1 MAALKRNIWTLYFLI
16 VIVGVALL
24 GVSLQ
29 QRWQETLSDETA
41 HQLSRAELI
50 SQSVHSLF
58 RTQELVL
65 DVVGRELL
73 DSGEPLEERREM
85 PLLDSILSVNPALVG
100 FGLARPDGTLVR
112 ISTNMDTSRLP
123 NLLENPSTAEGFRQ
137 ALESDVMVVGRTYY
151 MDALGAWLIPI
162 RKALRADDGSVVAVM
177 TAGLEIGAEGSVLG
191 QDLHDGPEDSVIL
204 FREADKYVQVMSR
217 EGATPER
224 YSALQ
229 INEERLSAQRRDF
242 EERTGKTMADI
253 MASPEAV
260 YFHMTRDQRDYL
272 IASTFDARYQIWTV
286 SETRF
291 APLYRDFMGTLV
303 TYVIGF
309 VLGAW
314 LLYLLFRVIDR
325 AEGER
330 REELLYRA
338 RHDDLTGLL
347 NRAGLLDRLEGRLSQ
362 ARPFS
367 LVVINIDNFSGIND
381 RFGLEYGDHTL
392 VEFGQRL
399 ERLAERHD
407 DLARLG
413 SDEFAIVTPNT
424 NIPSLTD
431 ACRALVE
438 DLAQIFEVGG
448 LRLQVGASVGVA
460 RYPEDGDSLSKLI
473 RSAHLALYEAKQS
486 RNAVC
491 VYKAE
496 METAY
501 LRRLNV
507 EQRLR
512 YGLASHALYMVYQP
526 QVNDAGETIGLE
538 ALVRWQDEE
547 LGFVSPAEF
556 VDVAEKSGLM
566 IPLGNFVLDTSLRE
580 FRQLI
585 DKVQLPLDLAI
596 NISVIQFC
604 QPGFVDTVLN
614 ALKTH
619 DVSPSSLVLEI
630 TETLFMGNFG
640 QVLQTICDLRS
651 HGIRLAM
658 DDFGT
663 GYSSLSLLRQLPLDE
678 LKIDKSFVDGIV
690 EDEKVAN
697 MVRSIVAIARSHNM
711 SLIAEGVEEQAQAQ
725 ALIKMG
731 CLRFQGYCFS
741 RPVAMADIRQK
752 LTDTARQ
759 DDTPATIRRS

>member
-392 VEFGQRL
+392 VEFGRRL

-741 RPVAMADIRQK
+741 RPVAMADIRQM
-752 LTDTARQ
+752 LTDTANT
-759 DDTPATIRRS
+759 DNPPATIRRS

>member
-1 MAALKRNIWTLYFLI
+1 MAALKSNIWTLYFLI

-630 TETLFMGNFG
+630 TETLFMGNFD

-741 RPVAMADIRQK
+741 RPVAMADIRQM
-752 LTDTARQ
+752 LTDTANT
-759 DDTPATIRRS
+759 DNTPATIRRS

>member
-1 MAALKRNIWTLYFLI
+1 MAALKSNIWTLYFLI

-29 QRWQETLSDETA
+29 QRWRETLSDETA

-85 PLLDSILSVNPALVG
+85 PLLDNILSVNPALVG

-112 ISTNMDTSRLP
+112 ISTNMDASRLP

-151 MDALGAWLIPI
+151 VDALGAWLIPI

-177 TAGLEIGAEGSVLG
+177 TAGLQIGAEGSVLG

-204 FREADKYVQVMSR
+204 FREADKYVQFMSR

-260 YFHMTRDQRDYL
+260 SFHMTRDQRDYL
-272 IASTFDARYQIWTV
+272 IAATFDARYQIWTV

-392 VEFGQRL
+392 VEFGRRL

-585 DKVQLPLDLAI
+585 DKVQQPLDLAI

-630 TETLFMGNFG
+630 TETLFMGNFE
-640 QVLQTICDLRS
+640 QVLQTICNLRN

-690 EDEKVAN
+690 EDEKAAN

-731 CLRFQGYCFS
+731 CLRFQGYYFS
-741 RPVAMADIRQK
+741 RPVPMADVRQV
-752 LTDTARQ
+752 LTDTANT
-759 DDTPATIRRS
+759 DNIPATIRRS

>member
-85 PLLDSILSVNPALVG
+85 PLLDNILSVNPALVG

-177 TAGLEIGAEGSVLG
+177 TAGLKIGAEGSVLG

-303 TYVIGF
+303 PYVIGF

-630 TETLFMGNFG
+630 TETLFMGNFD

-690 EDEKVAN
+690 EDEKAAN

-731 CLRFQGYCFS
+731 CLRFQGYYFS
-741 RPVAMADIRQK
+741 RPVPMADVRQV
-752 LTDTARQ
+752 LTDTANT
-759 DDTPATIRRS
+759 DNIPATIRRS

>member
-29 QRWQETLSDETA
+29 QRWQETLSYETA

-73 DSGEPLEERREM
+73 DSGEPLEERRET

-112 ISTNMDTSRLP
+112 ISTNMDASRLP

-151 MDALGAWLIPI
+151 MEALGAWLIPI

-204 FREADKYVQVMSR
+204 FREADKYVQFMSR

-224 YSALQ
+224 YSASQ
-229 INEERLSAQRRDF
+229 VNEERLSAQRRDF
-242 EERTGKTMADI
+242 EEGTGKTMADI
-253 MASPEAV
+253 MASPETV
-260 YFHMTRDQRDYL
+260 SFHMSRDQRDYL
-272 IASTFDARYQIWTV
+272 TAATFDARYQIWTV

-303 TYVIGF
+303 PYVIGF

-392 VEFGQRL
+392 VEFGRRL

-438 DLAQIFEVGG
+438 DLAQIFEVGR

-491 VYKAE
+491 VYKAK

-526 QVNDAGETIGLE
+526 QVNDAGDTIGLE

-585 DKVQLPLDLAI
+585 DKVQQPLDLAI

-630 TETLFMGNFG
+630 TETLFMGNFD

-690 EDEKVAN
+690 EDEKAAN

-725 ALIKMG
+725 ALINMG
-731 CLRFQGYCFS
+731 CLRFQGYYFS
-741 RPVAMADIRQK
+741 RPVAMTDIGQK

-759 DDTPATIRRS
+759 NDTPATIRRS

>member
-85 PLLDSILSVNPALVG
+85 PLLDNILSVNPALVG

-392 VEFGQRL
+392 VEFGRRL

-690 EDEKVAN
+690 EDEKAAN

-731 CLRFQGYCFS
+731 CLRFQGYYFS
-741 RPVAMADIRQK
+741 RPVPMADVRQV
-752 LTDTARQ
+752 LTDTANT
-759 DDTPATIRRS
+759 DNIPATIRRS

>member
-24 GVSLQ
+24 AVSLQ

-177 TAGLEIGAEGSVLG
+177 TAGLKIGAEGSVLG

-204 FREADKYVQVMSR
+204 FREADKYVQFMSR

-260 YFHMTRDQRDYL
+260 SFHMTRDQRDYL
-272 IASTFDARYQIWTV
+272 TAATFDARYQIWTV

-303 TYVIGF
+303 PYVIGF

-392 VEFGQRL
+392 VEFGRRL

-407 DLARLG
+407 DLARHG

-431 ACRALVE
+431 ACRALVA

-585 DKVQLPLDLAI
+585 DKVKQPLDLAI

-630 TETLFMGNFG
+630 TETLFMGNFD

-690 EDEKVAN
+690 EDEKAAN

-731 CLRFQGYCFS
+731 CLRFQGYYFS
-741 RPVAMADIRQK
+741 RPVPMADVRQV
-752 LTDTARQ
+752 LTDTANT
-759 DDTPATIRRS
+759 DNIPATIRRS

>member
-73 DSGEPLEERREM
+73 DSGEPLEERRET

-112 ISTNMDTSRLP
+112 ISTNMDTGRLP

-151 MDALGAWLIPI
+151 VDALGAWLIPI

-177 TAGLEIGAEGSVLG
+177 TAGLQIGAEGLVLG

-204 FREADKYVQVMSR
+204 FREADKYVQFMSR

-260 YFHMTRDQRDYL
+260 SFHMTRDQRDYL
-272 IASTFDARYQIWTV
+272 IAATFDARYQIWTV

-392 VEFGQRL
+392 VEFGRRL
-399 ERLAERHD
+399 ERLAGRHD

-526 QVNDAGETIGLE
+526 QVNDAGDTIGLE

-580 FRQLI
+580 FRHLI
-585 DKVQLPLDLAI
+585 DKVQQPLDLAI

-630 TETLFMGNFG
+630 TETLFMGNFD

-690 EDEKVAN
+690 EDEKAAN

-741 RPVAMADIRQK
+741 RPVAMADIRQM
-752 LTDTARQ
+752 LSDTANT
-759 DDTPATIRRS
+759 DNTPATIRRS

>member
-177 TAGLEIGAEGSVLG
+177 TAGLKIGAEGSVLG

-392 VEFGQRL
+392 VEFGRRL

-630 TETLFMGNFG
+630 TETLFMGNFD

-741 RPVAMADIRQK
+741 RPVAMADIRQM
-752 LTDTARQ
+752 LTDTANT
-759 DDTPATIRRS
+759 DNPPATIRRS

>member
-85 PLLDSILSVNPALVG
+85 PLLDNILSVNPALVG

-438 DLAQIFEVGG
+438 DLAQIFEVGR

-741 RPVAMADIRQK
+741 RPVAMADIRQM
-752 LTDTARQ
+752 LTDTANT
-759 DDTPATIRRS
+759 DNPPATIRRS

>member
-29 QRWQETLSDETA
+29 QRWRETLSDETA

-112 ISTNMDTSRLP
+112 ISTNMDASRLP

-260 YFHMTRDQRDYL
+260 SFHMTRDQRDYL

-392 VEFGQRL
+392 VEFGRRL

-438 DLAQIFEVGG
+438 DLAQIFEVGR

-585 DKVQLPLDLAI
+585 DKVKQPLDLAI

-630 TETLFMGNFG
+630 TETLFMGNFD

-741 RPVAMADIRQK
+741 RPVAMADIRQM
-752 LTDTARQ
+752 LTDTANT
-759 DDTPATIRRS
+759 DNPPATIRRS

>member
-85 PLLDSILSVNPALVG
+85 PLLDNILSVNPALVG

-392 VEFGQRL
+392 VEFGRRL

-741 RPVAMADIRQK
+741 RPVAMADIRQM
-752 LTDTARQ
+752 LTDTANT
-759 DDTPATIRRS
+759 DNPPATIRRS

>member
-29 QRWQETLSDETA
+29 QRWRETLSDETA

-85 PLLDSILSVNPALVG
+85 PLLDNILSVNPALVG

-731 CLRFQGYCFS
+731 CLRFQGYYFS
-741 RPVAMADIRQK
+741 RPVPMADVRQV
-752 LTDTARQ
+752 LTDTANT
-759 DDTPATIRRS
+759 DNIPATIRRS

>member
-24 GVSLQ
+24 AVSLQ

-73 DSGEPLEERREM
+73 DSGEPLEERRET

-177 TAGLEIGAEGSVLG
+177 TAGLKIGAEGSVLG

-204 FREADKYVQVMSR
+204 FREADKYVQFMSR

-260 YFHMTRDQRDYL
+260 SFHMTRDQRDYL

-392 VEFGQRL
+392 VEFGRRL

-407 DLARLG
+407 DLARHG

-431 ACRALVE
+431 ACRALVA

-585 DKVQLPLDLAI
+585 DKVKQPLDLAI

-651 HGIRLAM
+651 QGIRLAM

-690 EDEKVAN
+690 EDEKAAN

-741 RPVAMADIRQK
+741 RPVPMADVRQV
-752 LTDTARQ
+752 LTDTANT
-759 DDTPATIRRS
+759 DNIPATIRRS

>member
-1 MAALKRNIWTLYFLI
+1 LAALKSNIWTLYFLI

-29 QRWQETLSDETA
+29 QRWRETLSDETA

-85 PLLDSILSVNPALVG
+85 PLLDNILSVNPALVG

-112 ISTNMDTSRLP
+112 ISTNMDASRLP

-151 MDALGAWLIPI
+151 VDALGAWLIPI

-177 TAGLEIGAEGSVLG
+177 TAGLQIGAEGSVLG

-204 FREADKYVQVMSR
+204 FREADKYVQFMSR

-260 YFHMTRDQRDYL
+260 SFHMTRDQRDYL
-272 IASTFDARYQIWTV
+272 IAATFDARYQIWTV

-392 VEFGQRL
+392 VEFGRRL

-585 DKVQLPLDLAI
+585 DKVQQPLDLAI

-630 TETLFMGNFG
+630 TETLFMGNFE
-640 QVLQTICDLRS
+640 QVLQTICNLRN

-690 EDEKVAN
+690 EDEKAAN

-731 CLRFQGYCFS
+731 CLRFQGYYFS
-741 RPVAMADIRQK
+741 RPVPMADVRQV
-752 LTDTARQ
+752 LTDTANT
-759 DDTPATIRRS
+759 DNIPATIRRS

>member
-272 IASTFDARYQIWTV
+272 TAATFDARYQIWTV

-438 DLAQIFEVGG
+438 DLAQIFEVGR

-741 RPVAMADIRQK
+741 RPVAMADIRQM
-752 LTDTARQ
+752 LTDTANT
-759 DDTPATIRRS
+759 DNPPATIRRS

>member
-41 HQLSRAELI
+41 HQLSRAELV

-85 PLLDSILSVNPALVG
+85 PLLDSILSVNPALVS

-112 ISTNMDTSRLP
+112 ISTNMDASRLP

-151 MDALGAWLIPI
+151 VDALGAWLIPI

-177 TAGLEIGAEGSVLG
+177 TAGLQIGAEGSVLG

-204 FREADKYVQVMSR
+204 FREADKYVQFMSR

-260 YFHMTRDQRDYL
+260 SFHMTRDQRDYL
-272 IASTFDARYQIWTV
+272 IAATFDARYQIWTV

-392 VEFGQRL
+392 VEFGRRL

-585 DKVQLPLDLAI
+585 DKVQQPLDLAI

-690 EDEKVAN
+690 EDEKAAN

-741 RPVAMADIRQK
+741 RPVAMADIRQM
-752 LTDTARQ
+752 LTDTANT
-759 DDTPATIRRS
+759 DNTPATIRRS

>member
-630 TETLFMGNFG
+630 TETLFMGNFD

-741 RPVAMADIRQK
+741 RPVAMADIRQM
-752 LTDTARQ
+752 LTDTANT
-759 DDTPATIRRS
+759 DNPPATIRRS

>member
-1 MAALKRNIWTLYFLI
+1 MAALKSNIWTLYFLI

-29 QRWQETLSDETA
+29 QRWRETLSDETA

-85 PLLDSILSVNPALVG
+85 PLLDNILSVNPALVG

-177 TAGLEIGAEGSVLG
+177 TAGLKIGAEGSVLG

-392 VEFGQRL
+392 VEFGRRL

-438 DLAQIFEVGG
+438 DLAQIFEVGR

-585 DKVQLPLDLAI
+585 DKVKQPLDLAI

-630 TETLFMGNFG
+630 TETLFMGNFD

-690 EDEKVAN
+690 EDEKAAN

-731 CLRFQGYCFS
+731 CLRFQGYYFS
-741 RPVAMADIRQK
+741 RPVPMADVRQV
-752 LTDTARQ
+752 LTDTANT
-759 DDTPATIRRS
+759 DNIPATIRRS

>member
-29 QRWQETLSDETA
+29 QRWRETLSDETA

-85 PLLDSILSVNPALVG
+85 PLLDNILSVNPALVG

-741 RPVAMADIRQK
+741 RPVAMADIRQM
-752 LTDTARQ
+752 LTDTANT
-759 DDTPATIRRS
+759 DNPPATIRRS

>member
-1 MAALKRNIWTLYFLI
+1 MAALKSNIWTLYFLI

-85 PLLDSILSVNPALVG
+85 PLLDNILSVNPALVG

-177 TAGLEIGAEGSVLG
+177 TAGLKIGAEGSVLG

-204 FREADKYVQVMSR
+204 FREADKYVQFMSR

-260 YFHMTRDQRDYL
+260 SFHMTRDQRDYL
-272 IASTFDARYQIWTV
+272 TAATFDARYQIWTV

-303 TYVIGF
+303 PYVIGF

-392 VEFGQRL
+392 VEFGRRL

-407 DLARLG
+407 DLARHG

-585 DKVQLPLDLAI
+585 DKVKQPLDLAI

-630 TETLFMGNFG
+630 TETLFMGNFD

-690 EDEKVAN
+690 EDEKAAN

-731 CLRFQGYCFS
+731 CLRFQGYYFS
-741 RPVAMADIRQK
+741 RPVPMADVRQV
-752 LTDTARQ
+752 LTDTANT
-759 DDTPATIRRS
+759 DNIPATIRRS

>member
-1 MAALKRNIWTLYFLI
+1 MAALKRNIWALYFLL
-16 VIVGVALL
+16 VTVGFVLLAVALH
-24 GVSLQ
+24 
-29 QRWQETLSDETA
+29 QRWQALISDETSY
-41 HQLSRAELI
+41 QLSRAELI
-50 SQSVHSLF
+50 SQSVHSLL

-73 DSGEPLEERREM
+73 NNGKPLSDQRQI
-85 PLLDSILSVNPALVG
+85 PLLDSIMSVNPALAG
-100 FGLARPDGTLVR
+100 FGLARPDGTFVR
-112 ISTNMDTSRLP
+112 MSTNVDPAGLL
-123 NLLENPSTAEGFRQ
+123 NLMESPVTGADFRRT
-137 ALESDVMVVGRTYY
+137 LESDTMVVGRTYY
-151 MDALGAWLIPI
+151 LEAVSEWIIPI
-162 RKALRADDGSVVAVM
+162 RKALRSEQGDVIAVM
-177 TAGLEIGAEGSVLG
+177 TAGLELGADGSVL
-191 QDLHDGPEDSVIL
+191 DRNLHDGEDDSVIL
-204 FREADKYVQVMSR
+204 FRETDGYVQFMSR
-217 EGATPER
+217 EGVGPEQF
-224 YSALQ
+224 SSIQVNQEQLA
-229 INEERLSAQRRDF
+229 SQRREF
-242 EERTGKTMADI
+242 EAKAGRTIKDI
-253 MASPEAV
+253 MASREAAV
-260 YFHMTRDQRDYL
+260 FTMTRGSVDYL
-272 IASTFDARYQIWTV
+272 TASIYDPRYHLWTV

-291 APLYRDFMGTLV
+291 TPLYREYTATLV
-303 TYVIGF
+303 PFILSFAAGV
-309 VLGAW
+309 W
-314 LLYLLFRVIDR
+314 LLFILFRIIDR
-325 AEGER
+325 AERER
-330 REELLYRA
+330 REELLHQA

-347 NRAGLLDRLEGRLSQ
+347 NRAGLLDRLEHRLTR

-392 VEFGQRL
+392 VEFGRRL
-399 ERLAERHD
+399 ERLAEERD

-413 SDEFAIVTPNT
+413 SDEFAIITPNT
-424 NIPSLTD
+424 DVAPLMQ
-431 ACRALVE
+431 ACTNLVE
-438 DLAQIFEVGG
+438 DLAEIFEVGR
-448 LRLQVGASVGVA
+448 LRLQVGASVGIA
-460 RYPEDGDSLSKLI
+460 RFPEDGDSLSKLI

-501 LRRLNV
+501 LRRLTV

-512 YGLASHALYMVYQP
+512 YGLASRALYMVYQP
-526 QVNDAGETIGLE
+526 QVNDAGKTIGLE

-580 FRQLI
+580 FRQLL
-585 DKVQLPLDLAI
+585 DKVQQPLDLAI

-630 TETLFMGNFG
+630 TETLFMGNFD
-640 QVLQTICDLRS
+640 QVLQTICDLRN

-690 EDEKVAN
+690 EDEKAAN

-741 RPVAMADIRQK
+741 RPVAMADIRQM
-752 LTDTARQ
+752 LSDTANT
-759 DDTPATIRRS
+759 DNTPATIRRS

>member
-112 ISTNMDTSRLP
+112 ISTNMDASRLP

-392 VEFGQRL
+392 VEFGRRL

-438 DLAQIFEVGG
+438 DLAQIFEVGR

-630 TETLFMGNFG
+630 TETLFMGNFD

-690 EDEKVAN
+690 EDEKAAN

-731 CLRFQGYCFS
+731 CLRFQGYYFS
-741 RPVAMADIRQK
+741 RPVPMADVRQV
-752 LTDTARQ
+752 LTDTANT
-759 DDTPATIRRS
+759 DNIPATIRRS

>member
-177 TAGLEIGAEGSVLG
+177 TAGLKIGAEGSVLG

-204 FREADKYVQVMSR
+204 FREADKYVQFMSR

-224 YSALQ
+224 YSASQ

-260 YFHMTRDQRDYL
+260 SFHMTRDQRDYL
-272 IASTFDARYQIWTV
+272 IAATFDARYQIWTV
-286 SETRF
+286 SETRL

-392 VEFGQRL
+392 VEFGRRL

-407 DLARLG
+407 DLARHG

-585 DKVQLPLDLAI
+585 GKVKQPLDLAI

-651 HGIRLAM
+651 QGIRLAM

-690 EDEKVAN
+690 EDEKAAN

-741 RPVAMADIRQK
+741 RPVPMADVRQV
-752 LTDTARQ
+752 LTDTANT
-759 DDTPATIRRS
+759 DNTPATIRRS

>member
-1 MAALKRNIWTLYFLI
+1 M
-16 VIVGVALL
+16 
-24 GVSLQ
+24 
-29 QRWQETLSDETA
+29 
-41 HQLSRAELI
+41 
-50 SQSVHSLF
+50 
-58 RTQELVL
+58 
-65 DVVGRELL
+65 
-73 DSGEPLEERREM
+73 
-85 PLLDSILSVNPALVG
+85 
-100 FGLARPDGTLVR
+100 
-112 ISTNMDTSRLP
+112 
-123 NLLENPSTAEGFRQ
+123 
-137 ALESDVMVVGRTYY
+137 
-151 MDALGAWLIPI
+151 
-162 RKALRADDGSVVAVM
+162 
-177 TAGLEIGAEGSVLG
+177 
-191 QDLHDGPEDSVIL
+191 
-204 FREADKYVQVMSR
+204 
-217 EGATPER
+217 
-224 YSALQ
+224 
-229 INEERLSAQRRDF
+229 
-242 EERTGKTMADI
+242 
-253 MASPEAV
+253 
-260 YFHMTRDQRDYL
+260 
-272 IASTFDARYQIWTV
+272 

-303 TYVIGF
+303 PYVIGF

-392 VEFGQRL
+392 VEFGRRL

-438 DLAQIFEVGG
+438 DLAQIFEVGR

-585 DKVQLPLDLAI
+585 DKVKQPLDLAI

-630 TETLFMGNFG
+630 TETLFMGNFD

-690 EDEKVAN
+690 EDEKAAN

-731 CLRFQGYCFS
+731 CLRFQGYYFS
-741 RPVAMADIRQK
+741 RPVPMADVRQV
-752 LTDTARQ
+752 LTDTANT
-759 DDTPATIRRS
+759 DNIPATIRRS

>member
-1 MAALKRNIWTLYFLI
+1 MAALKSNIWTLYFLI

-29 QRWQETLSDETA
+29 QRWRETLSDETA

-177 TAGLEIGAEGSVLG
+177 TAGLKIGAEGSVLG

-204 FREADKYVQVMSR
+204 FREADKYVQFMSR

-224 YSALQ
+224 YSASQ
-229 INEERLSAQRRDF
+229 VNEERLSAQRRDF
-242 EERTGKTMADI
+242 EEGTGKTMADI

-260 YFHMTRDQRDYL
+260 SFHMTRDQRDYL
-272 IASTFDARYQIWTV
+272 TAATFDARYQIWTV

-303 TYVIGF
+303 PYVIGF

-392 VEFGQRL
+392 VEFGRRL

-438 DLAQIFEVGG
+438 DLAQIFEVGR

-585 DKVQLPLDLAI
+585 DKVKQPLDLAI

-630 TETLFMGNFG
+630 TETLFMGNFD

-690 EDEKVAN
+690 EDEKAAN

-731 CLRFQGYCFS
+731 CLRFQGYYFS
-741 RPVAMADIRQK
+741 RPVPMADVRQV
-752 LTDTARQ
+752 LTDTANT
-759 DDTPATIRRS
+759 DNIPATIRRS

>member
-16 VIVGVALL
+16 LIVGVALL

-73 DSGEPLEERREM
+73 DSGERLEERRET

-112 ISTNMDTSRLP
+112 ISTNMDTRRLP

-204 FREADKYVQVMSR
+204 FREADKYVQFMSR

-224 YSALQ
+224 YSASQ

-242 EERTGKTMADI
+242 EEGTGKTMADI

-260 YFHMTRDQRDYL
+260 SFHMTRDQRDYL
-272 IASTFDARYQIWTV
+272 TAATFDSRYQIWTV

-303 TYVIGF
+303 PYVIGF

-392 VEFGQRL
+392 VEFGRRL

-438 DLAQIFEVGG
+438 DLAQIFEVGR

-526 QVNDAGETIGLE
+526 QVNDAGDTIGLE

-580 FRQLI
+580 FRHLI
-585 DKVQLPLDLAI
+585 DKVQQPLDLAI

-630 TETLFMGNFG
+630 TETLFMGNFD

-651 HGIRLAM
+651 QGIRLAM

-690 EDEKVAN
+690 EDEKAAN

-741 RPVAMADIRQK
+741 RPVAMADIRQM
-752 LTDTARQ
+752 LSDTANT
-759 DDTPATIRRS
+759 DNTPATIRRS

>member
-29 QRWQETLSDETA
+29 QRWRETLSDETA

-177 TAGLEIGAEGSVLG
+177 TAGLKIGAEGSVLG

-204 FREADKYVQVMSR
+204 FREADKYVQFMSR

-260 YFHMTRDQRDYL
+260 SFHMTRDQRDYL

-303 TYVIGF
+303 PYVIGF

-392 VEFGQRL
+392 VEFGRRL

-438 DLAQIFEVGG
+438 DLAQIFEVGR

-585 DKVQLPLDLAI
+585 DKVKQPLDLAI

-630 TETLFMGNFG
+630 TETLFMGNFD

-690 EDEKVAN
+690 EDEKAAN

-731 CLRFQGYCFS
+731 CLRFQGYYFS
-741 RPVAMADIRQK
+741 RPVPMADVRQV
-752 LTDTARQ
+752 LTDTANT
-759 DDTPATIRRS
+759 DNIPATIRRS

>member
-29 QRWQETLSDETA
+29 QRWRETLSDETA

-112 ISTNMDTSRLP
+112 ISTNMDASRLP

-260 YFHMTRDQRDYL
+260 SFHMTRDQRDYL

-392 VEFGQRL
+392 VEFGRRL

-438 DLAQIFEVGG
+438 DLAQIFEVGR

-585 DKVQLPLDLAI
+585 DKVKQPLDLAI

-630 TETLFMGNFG
+630 TETLFMGNFD

-690 EDEKVAN
+690 EDEKAAN

-741 RPVAMADIRQK
+741 RPVAMADIRQM
-752 LTDTARQ
+752 LTDTANT
-759 DDTPATIRRS
+759 DNPPATIRRS

>member
-291 APLYRDFMGTLV
+291 APLYRHFMGTLV

>member
-29 QRWQETLSDETA
+29 QRWRETLSDETA

-741 RPVAMADIRQK
+741 RPVAMADIRQM
-752 LTDTARQ
+752 LTDTANT
-759 DDTPATIRRS
+759 DNPPATIRRS

>member
-177 TAGLEIGAEGSVLG
+177 TAGLKIGAEGSVLG

-204 FREADKYVQVMSR
+204 FREADKYVQFMSR

-392 VEFGQRL
+392 VEFGRRL

-438 DLAQIFEVGG
+438 DLAQIFEVGR

-585 DKVQLPLDLAI
+585 DKVKQPLDLAI

-630 TETLFMGNFG
+630 TETLFMGNFD

-690 EDEKVAN
+690 EDEKAAN

-731 CLRFQGYCFS
+731 CLRFQGYYFS
-741 RPVAMADIRQK
+741 RPVPMADVRQV
-752 LTDTARQ
+752 LTDTANT
-759 DDTPATIRRS
+759 DNIPATIRRS